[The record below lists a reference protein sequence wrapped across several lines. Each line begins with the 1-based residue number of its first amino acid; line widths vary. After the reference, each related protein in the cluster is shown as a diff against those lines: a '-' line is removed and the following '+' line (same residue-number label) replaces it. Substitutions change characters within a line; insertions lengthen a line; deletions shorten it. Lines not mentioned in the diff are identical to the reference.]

1 MKKNTYI
8 IGIALMLIVGLIFA
22 STPTRKTVWN
32 ANTYYKDVSFV
43 DTSASLYV
51 GDWGTVETSVIV
63 NNATTTT
70 FTMVLQGAIGTT
82 ATTEVWKT
90 LSTIVNATTSYTGGW
105 YLLRKE
111 NIGTT
116 DSSIVRGYDRI
127 RFINTILSSDSTY
140 SASLPGGTARLNYS
154 QQLILR

>member
-90 LSTIVNATTSYTGGW
+90 LSTVVNAGTAYTGGW

-116 DSSIVRGYDRI
+116 DSSIVRGYDRV
-127 RFINTILSSDSTY
+127 RFINTILSSDSAGTNN
-140 SASLPGGTARLNYS
+140 GGTYRLNYS